1 MSFEVFDAR
10 LRTPFSAVVAS
21 PSMCGK
27 TQFVLKLL
35 ESWNTIVDTP
45 FDYIVW
51 SYGQKTEAL
60 EKIKKL
66 YGDKITLVE
75 GIPDDL
81 TGFTKQK
88 QHGVFIFDDSQ
99 SDICD
104 SQDIAD
110 LFTKKCHH
118 ENISTIVIFQNLF
131 CEGKQKNHL

>member
-10 LRTPFSAVVAS
+10 LRTSFSAVVAG

-27 TQFVLKLL
+27 TLFVLKLL
-35 ESWNTIVDTP
+35 ESWNILVDSQ
-45 FDYIVW
+45 FDYILW

-81 TGFTKQK
+81 TGFSKQK

-104 SQDIAD
+104 S
-110 LFTKKCHH
+110 
-118 ENISTIVIFQNLF
+118 
-131 CEGKQKNHL
+131 